1 MIGGDQV
8 RARDLPDPDGSR
20 YGVPTYYWGTA
31 PEGLATKRQLRAMNL
46 RPNGQ
51 DIAAQAVRPR
61 RAGRAPLA
69 AYFYRI
75 EGAAPKRVAT
85 PAQLAALARATRARQ
100 ERAMARHGAE
110 APDVADETPWGGWD
124 GFDR

>member
-31 PEGLATKRQLRAMNL
+31 PEGLATRRQLRAMGL

-61 RAGRAPLA
+61 RAGRTPLA
-69 AYFYRI
+69 AYFYRVAL
-75 EGAAPKRVAT
+75 AAPKRTAT
-85 PAQLAALARATRARQ
+85 PAQLESVARATRVRQ
-100 ERAMARHGAE
+100 ERAMARRCVEVPEMTE
-110 APDVADETPWGGWD
+110 APAWDGWG